1 MKLGNSIVPLALVG
15 CLFSQTALAG
25 GTLGLDEIMPLIR
38 QSKKLTQEINT
49 ALQNT
54 GQKPDQITCVGV
66 RLGRQFQP
74 LDAYRVAPF
83 DCRFSPNKFLHIEA
97 KNQVRL
103 PSNRIIPLEQLLKVQ
118 PRPTDASL
126 VFRLQS
132 WQWQTSE

>member
-1 MKLGNSIVPLALVG
+1 MKLGNFIVPLALVG
-15 CLFSQTALAG
+15 CLFSQAALAG
-25 GTLGLDEIMPLIR
+25 GTLGLDEIMPVIR
-38 QSKKLTQEINT
+38 QSKKLTQEVNT

-83 DCRFSPNKFLHIEA
+83 DCRFAPNKFLHIEA

-103 PSNRIIPLEQLLKVQ
+103 PNNRIIPLEQLLKVQ
-118 PRPTDASL
+118 PRATEASL

-132 WQWQTSE
+132 WQWRTSQ